1 LRFFFTGPALSD
13 TGVYQYVPV
22 RPNVTYR
29 LSAFVKSEDIVS
41 ASGPRLV
48 IQDSYSNQ
56 ALGSTDDLLGTTGWR
71 QQVVDFV
78 TGPEARLITIRVMR
92 VPGNPL
98 IKGTF
103 WLDDVQLAAVST
115 SGKID

>member
-1 LRFFFTGPALSD
+1 M
-13 TGVYQYVPV
+13 
-22 RPNVTYR
+22 TYR

-48 IQDSYSNQ
+48 IQDFYSNQ

-71 QQVVDFV
+71 QQVVDFRDR
-78 TGPEARLITIRVMR
+78 TRLITLRVMR

>member
-1 LRFFFTGPALSD
+1 
-13 TGVYQYVPV
+13 VPV

-29 LSAFVKSEDIVS
+29 FSAFVKSEDIDS

-48 IQDSYSNQ
+48 IQDFYSNQ
-56 ALGSTDDLLGTTGWR
+56 VLASTDDSLGTSGWR
-71 QQVVDFV
+71 EQSVDFT
-78 TGPEARLITIRVMR
+78 TGPQTRLIAIKVMR

-103 WLDDVQLAAVST
+103 WLDDVKLMAVAT
-115 SGKID
+115 AETNH

>member
-1 LRFFFTGPALSD
+1 LRLKFTGPALSD
-13 TGVYQYVPV
+13 TGIFQYVSV
-22 RPNVTYR
+22 RPNTTYR
-29 LSAFVKSEDIVS
+29 FSAFVKSEDIVS

-48 IQDSYSNQ
+48 IQDSYCNQ

-71 QQVVDFV
+71 QEVVDFV
-78 TGPEARLITIRVMR
+78 TGPEARLITVRVMR

-115 SGKID
+115 AESR

>member
-1 LRFFFTGPALSD
+1 MRLKFTGPALSD
-13 TGVYQYVPV
+13 TGIFQFVSV
-22 RPNVTYR
+22 RPNTTYR
-29 LSAFVKSEDIVS
+29 FSAFVKSEDIVR

-48 IQDSYSNQ
+48 IQDPYNNQ
-56 ALGSTDDLLGTTGWR
+56 SWGTTDDSLGTTGWR

-78 TGPEARLITIRVMR
+78 TGPEARLITVRVMR

-103 WLDDVQLAAVST
+103 WLDDVQLAAVS
-115 SGKID
+115 IAQNH

>member
-1 LRFFFTGPALSD
+1 
-13 TGVYQYVPV
+13 V
-22 RPNVTYR
+22 RGCCGR
-29 LSAFVKSEDIVS
+29 RKQ
-41 ASGPRLV
+41 SGGDP
-48 IQDSYSNQ
+48 YNNQ
-56 ALGSTDDLLGTTGWR
+56 SLGTTDDSLGTTGWR

-78 TGPEARLITIRVMR
+78 TGPQTRLIAISVMR

-115 SGKID
+115 AESSH

>member
-1 LRFFFTGPALSD
+1 M
-13 TGVYQYVPV
+13 
-22 RPNVTYR
+22 TYR

-48 IQDSYSNQ
+48 IQEFYSNQ
-56 ALGSTDDLLGTTGWR
+56 ELGSTDDLLGTTGWR
-71 QQVVDFV
+71 QQVVNFV
-78 TGPEARLITIRVMR
+78 TGPEARLITLRVMR

-115 SGKID
+115 SGKIE

>member
-1 LRFFFTGPALSD
+1 LRLKFTGPALSD
-13 TGVYQYVPV
+13 TGIFQYVSV
-22 RPNVTYR
+22 RPNTTYR
-29 LSAFVKSEDIVS
+29 FSAFVKSEDIVS

-48 IQDSYSNQ
+48 IQDPYNNQ
-56 ALGSTDDLLGTTGWR
+56 SLGSTEDSLGTTGCR
-71 QQVVDFV
+71 NQVVDFT
-78 TGPEARLITIRVMR
+78 TGAATRLIAVRVMR

-115 SGKID
+115 AEGNQ

>member
-1 LRFFFTGPALSD
+1 MAIRPPIVATDSGCI
-13 TGVYQYVPV
+13 V
-22 RPNVTYR
+22 RC
-29 LSAFVKSEDIVS
+29 IV
-41 ASGPRLV
+41 R
-48 IQDSYSNQ
+48 QM
-56 ALGSTDDLLGTTGWR
+56 GTAGWR

-78 TGPEARLITIRVMR
+78 TGPEARLITIRVVR

-115 SGKID
+115 SGKIN

>member
-1 LRFFFTGPALSD
+1 M
-13 TGVYQYVPV
+13 
-22 RPNVTYR
+22 TYR

-48 IQDSYSNQ
+48 IQEFYSNQ
-56 ALGSTDDLLGTTGWR
+56 ELGSTDDLLGTTGWR
-71 QQVVDFV
+71 QQVVNFV
-78 TGPEARLITIRVMR
+78 TGPEARLITLRVMR

-103 WLDDVQLAAVST
+103 WLDDVQLATVST
-115 SGKID
+115 SGKLIELCVREGA

>member
-1 LRFFFTGPALSD
+1 VSGLLRFANEPSVPLPR
-13 TGVYQYVPV
+13 YVSV
-22 RPNVTYR
+22 RPNTTYR
-29 LSAFVKSEDIVS
+29 FSAFVKSEDIVR

-48 IQDSYSNQ
+48 IQDPYNNQ
-56 ALGSTDDLLGTTGWR
+56 SWGTTDDSLGTTGWR

-78 TGPEARLITIRVMR
+78 TGPEARLITVRVMR

-103 WLDDVQLAAVST
+103 WLDDVQLAAIST
-115 SGKID
+115 AESNH